1 MTTIEDIVL
10 GNDLRGVSHLRQH
23 LPTDFCGQ
31 AAELVLANPGTVFI
45 ATGFYIRA
53 ADAPESDGPPGAIAI
68 GRALASLGWRVVH
81 VTDRYTVPI
90 IKPFVTS
97 DTEVIDFPIT
107 DDESSR
113 RFASGLLTEHDP
125 SVLIAIERC
134 GLNENG
140 MYLNMRGLDISP
152 QTARTDHLFLQ
163 HSRTVGIGDGGNEI
177 GMGNLAE
184 FIPTVATLP
193 PDPAV
198 TRVDRLVLASVS
210 NWGGYGLVAA
220 LSRLLGRNLL
230 PSIEEDRGLITRLV
244 DLGAVDGSSGESKY
258 YVDNFTLDEN
268 AAVLE
273 RLRQLVQG
281 APGTT

>member
-1 MTTIEDIVL
+1 MTTIEDIIL
-10 GNDLRGVSHLRQH
+10 GNDLRGVSQLRPH
-23 LPTDFCGQ
+23 LPPDFCRE
-31 AAELVLANPGTVFI
+31 AADMVLANPGTVFI

-107 DDESSR
+107 DDASSR
-113 RFASGLLTEHDP
+113 RFASRLLTEQDP

-134 GLNENG
+134 GLNEND
-140 MYLNMRGLDISP
+140 MYLNMRGLDITP
-152 QTARTDHLFLQ
+152 QTARTDHLFIQ

-177 GMGNLAE
+177 GMGNVAE
-184 FIPTVATLP
+184 FVPQVGTLV
-193 PDPAV
+193 DHPAL
-198 TRVDRLVLASVS
+198 TKTTKLIISSTS

-220 LSRLLGRNLL
+220 ISREVNRNLL
-230 PSIEEDRGLITRLV
+230 PDPDEETELITRMV
-244 DLGAVDGSSGESKY
+244 DLGAVDGVVGKSQY
-258 YVDNFTLDEN
+258 AVDAMDLDTHGQ
-268 AAVLE
+268 ALLSLRALLE
-273 RLRQLVQG
+273 EEGVP
-281 APGTT
+281 A

>member
-1 MTTIEDIVL
+1 MTTIDDIIL
-10 GNDLRGVSHLRQH
+10 GNDLRGVSHLRPH
-23 LPTDFCGQ
+23 LPADFCSQ
-31 AAELVLANPGTVFI
+31 AADLVLSNPGTAFI

-68 GRALASLGWRVVH
+68 GRALESLGWRVVH

-97 DTEVIDFPIT
+97 DTAVIDFPIT

-113 RFASGLLTEHDP
+113 RFASQLLTDHDP

-134 GLNENG
+134 GLNEDD

-152 QTARTDHLFLQ
+152 QTARMDHLFLQ

-177 GMGNLAE
+177 GMGNVAE
-184 FIPTVATLP
+184 FVPQVGTLVEH
-193 PDPAV
+193 PAV
-198 TRVDRLVLASVS
+198 TKTTKLIISSTS

-220 LSRLLGRNLL
+220 ISRQVDRNLL
-230 PSIEEDRGLITRLV
+230 PIPDEETDLITRMV
-244 DLGAVDGSSGESKY
+244 DLGAVDGVVGKSQY
-258 YVDNFTLDEN
+258 AVDAMDLDTHGQALLN
-268 AAVLE
+268 
-273 RLRQLVQG
+273 LRALLDDEGVP
-281 APGTT
+281 A

>member
-1 MTTIEDIVL
+1 MTTIEDIIL
-10 GNDLRGVSHLRQH
+10 GNDLRGVSHLRPH
-23 LPTDFCGQ
+23 LPADFCGQ
-31 AAELVLANPGTVFI
+31 AADLVLSNPGTAFI

-97 DTEVIDFPIT
+97 DTAVIDFPIS

-113 RFASGLLTEHDP
+113 RFASQLLTEHEP

-134 GLNENG
+134 GLNEDD

-152 QTARTDHLFLQ
+152 QTARMDHLFLQ

-177 GMGNLAE
+177 GMGNVAE
-184 FIPTVATLP
+184 FVPQVGTLVESPTLTKTTKLIISS
-193 PDPAV
+193 
-198 TRVDRLVLASVS
+198 TS

-220 LSRLLGRNLL
+220 ISRQVDRNLL
-230 PSIEEDRGLITRLV
+230 PVPDEETELITRMV
-244 DLGAVDGSSGESKY
+244 DLGAVDGVVGKSQYS
-258 YVDNFTLDEN
+258 VDAMDLHTHGQALLNLRALLDDEG
-268 AAVLE
+268 V
-273 RLRQLVQG
+273 
-281 APGTT
+281 PT